1 MVIGTLLINYAS
13 KTTLPFVQVVGH
25 IRYEVG
31 VTTVCFTHYTVFV
44 VAKVGGAQPES
55 TAVFIGVTIFN
66 QCLNGFFDF
75 ALGIERGLK
84 EVDIKVD
91 TKSFQ
96 IKILLVPQVGNGK
109 VADTFKVFSVFSAS
123 EALIFRRYGITTHK
137 AFGEIDDVLSAI
149 AVFWPTGIVWR
160 QAFAARLY

>member
-1 MVIGTLLINYAS
+1 MVIGTLLVNYAS

-44 VAKVGGAQPES
+44 VTKVGGAQPES
-55 TAVFIGVTIFN
+55 PAIFVGVTIFN
-66 QCLNGFFDF
+66 QGLNGFFNF
-75 ALGIERGLK
+75 ALGVERGFK

-91 TKSFQ
+91 TESFQ

-109 VADTFKVFSVFSAS
+109 VADTFKVFSVFRAS

-137 AFGEIDDVLSAI
+137 ALGEIDDVLSAV
-149 AVFWPTGIVWR
+149 AVFWPAWVIRCQT
-160 QAFAARLY
+160 FAARLY